1 MSSLDPAAHWA
12 GRLHD
17 LASQTEV
24 PGAVLGLWVDGEET
38 VVAHG
43 VLSTATQVGTR
54 ADSLFQIGSITKV
67 WTATM
72 VMQLVDEGR
81 LSLDS
86 SVSEVLPGVRFGTED
101 ASHQTQVRHLL
112 THTSGVDGDV
122 FADTGR
128 GDSCVAKYVDLLAD
142 VGRTHPL
149 GAAYSYCNSGFVLL
163 GRMIEV
169 LDGRSW
175 DESLR
180 ARLVAPLGLT
190 ETVTLPEEAILHRV
204 AVGHREHP
212 HQGEPVSTWALPRS
226 LGPAGL
232 VTASVHDVLTFARLH
247 LDGGVAQDG
256 SRLLSEVSVSAMQQ
270 PRFDI
275 PSLDD
280 DGDAIGLAWRLN
292 RWGERR
298 IFGHDGGTIGQLAYL
313 RIDPEARLVACLLTN
328 SYVADTLYERLFAE
342 VFGEYVAVAP
352 PTAPQPTRAG
362 STLDLSR
369 HAGRYER
376 VSRRYDVSLR
386 GAVLHVVSTM
396 TGDRAAIAD
405 EGPEEFDLHP
415 VDSRDNAFVG
425 RVYDQEPWSAVL
437 FDSFSDGTPY
447 LYLGGRA
454 TPKITDDAP

>member
-1 MSSLDPAAHWA
+1 MDRTEPAAHWA

-17 LASQTEV
+17 LASQAEV
-24 PGAVLGLWVDGEET
+24 PGAALGLWVDGKET
-38 VVAHG
+38 VVAYG
-43 VLSTATQVGTR
+43 VLSTATEVGTR

-86 SVSEVLPGVRFGTED
+86 SVAEVLPAVRLGTED

-122 FADTGR
+122 FTDTGR
-128 GDSCVAKYVDLLAD
+128 GDDCVARYVDLLAD
-142 VGRTHPL
+142 AGRTHPL

-180 ARLVAPLGLT
+180 TRLVAPLGLT
-190 ETVTLPEEAILHRV
+190 HTVTLPEEAILHRA
-204 AVGHREHP
+204 AVGHRAHP
-212 HQGEPVSTWALPRS
+212 HQSEPVSTWALPRS

-232 VTASVHDVLTFARLH
+232 ISSSVHDVLTFARLH
-247 LDGGVAQDG
+247 LDGGVAEDG
-256 SRLLSEVSVSAMQQ
+256 SRLLREVSVSAMQR

-280 DGDAIGLAWRLN
+280 GDAVGLAWRLN
-292 RWGERR
+292 TWGDRR
-298 IFGHDGGTIGQLAYL
+298 IIGHDGGTIGQLAYL
-313 RIDPEARLVACLLTN
+313 RIDPQARLVACLLTN
-328 SYVADTLYERLFAE
+328 SYVADTLYETLFAE
-342 VFGEYVAVAP
+342 VFGEYVGVAP
-352 PTAPQPTRAG
+352 PTAPEPAG
-362 STLDLSR
+362 AGRTLDLSR
-369 HAGRYER
+369 LTGRYER
-376 VSRRYDVSLR
+376 ASRRYDVFLR

-396 TGDRAAIAD
+396 TGDRATIAD
-405 EGPEEFDLHP
+405 EGPQEFDLHP
-415 VDSRDNAFVG
+415 VDSRGTAFVG
-425 RVYDQEPWSAVL
+425 RVYDEEPWSTAL

-454 TPKITDDAP
+454 TPKTTDDS